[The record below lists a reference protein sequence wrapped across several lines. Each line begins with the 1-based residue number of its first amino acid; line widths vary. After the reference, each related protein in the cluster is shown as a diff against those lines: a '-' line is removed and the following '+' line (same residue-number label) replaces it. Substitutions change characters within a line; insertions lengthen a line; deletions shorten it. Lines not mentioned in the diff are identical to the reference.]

1 MCEAGAC
8 PSTAPKKGVCAT
20 FKVTNACVDGSP
32 EVESDFQGKNDW
44 CGADYSHEQC
54 KQNPDSCAEN
64 TNDPKR
70 AHTNHYGYAAHFD
83 LQNINN
89 QLSALGW
96 VDGSSNALN
105 AEVTWEAVACDDP
118 EVGFKGPNDY
128 VGDCPV
134 SSVNSFDELQS
145 AADPQWS

>member
-1 MCEAGAC
+1 MPWATRTRTQRFTRFSRARQ
-8 PSTAPKKGVCAT
+8 TA
-20 FKVTNACVDGSP
+20 
-32 EVESDFQGKNDW
+32 
-44 CGADYSHEQC
+44 
-54 KQNPDSCAEN
+54 
-64 TNDPKR
+64 
-70 AHTNHYGYAAHFD
+70 
-83 LQNINN
+83 
-89 QLSALGW
+89 
-96 VDGSSNALN
+96 ALN